1 MSDPDPAAGMLR
13 CLRADVGVLVR
24 QHRSRAR
31 RLAVVLTNRGLHAI
45 FLYRLSHALW
55 KAHVPL
61 LPLIFTRLA
70 QHLFAVDIDPA
81 AELGP
86 GVAIIHGFGLVIGRG
101 ARIEGNCCLYHGVTL
116 GNRGS
121 EWIGSN
127 LPDGQPVLE
136 RGVMVGA
143 GAKILGAIRI
153 GRNSVIGANA
163 VVLKDLPPCSIAA
176 GVPARVIGQ
185 RPEMDENLRRVDY
198 PP

>member
-1 MSDPDPAAGMLR
+1 MSDGDLAAGMLR

-121 EWIGSN
+121 EWIGSSE
-127 LPDGQPVLE
+127 PDGQPTLE
-136 RGVMVGA
+136 RDVMVGA
-143 GAKILGAIRI
+143 GAKILGPVRI
-153 GRNSVIGANA
+153 GRNCVIGANA
-163 VVLKDLPPCSIAA
+163 VVLHDVPPDSVAA
-176 GVPARVIGQ
+176 GIPARVI
-185 RPEMDENLRRVDY
+185 RRRRF
-198 PP
+198 